1 MLYPRPGRVQ
11 RNMREVFFVDNTTT
25 VVIVIAV
32 IAVVAVAG
40 YFLYKKFKANK

>member
-1 MLYPRPGRVQ
+1 
-11 RNMREVFFVDNTTT
+11 MREVFFVDNTTT

>member
-1 MLYPRPGRVQ
+1 MGAEKHAGGV
-11 RNMREVFFVDNTTT
+11 FVDNTTT

>member
-1 MLYPRPGRVQ
+1 
-11 RNMREVFFVDNTTT
+11 MREVFFVDNTTT

-40 YFLYKKFKANK
+40 YFLYKKFKAKK

>member
-1 MLYPRPGRVQ
+1 
-11 RNMREVFFVDNTTT
+11 MREVFFVDSTTGLI
-25 VVIVIAV
+25 VIVV

>member
-1 MLYPRPGRVQ
+1 
-11 RNMREVFFVDNTTT
+11 MREVYFVDNTTT

>member
-1 MLYPRPGRVQ
+1 MQ
-11 RNMREVFFVDNTTT
+11 EVFFVDNTTAF
-25 VVIVIAV
+25 VIVIAV